1 MKLTKAAPALTLA
14 NYSRSRLERLRVIAV
29 SSFACAASVGFLSV
43 DLLASGSYSVASPF
57 CQPAFAAQNSDE
69 RLAKLEVKFFK
80 HTFPKDDDTVRLE
93 RLEKMIF
100 GEAKSGNNSERL
112 KNLAD
117 TVPNLASIKVAD
129 DGTEATSDGDSGAS
143 SSGTN
148 ADSSPAVGSGSS
160 SRYGSSNSSASG
172 SSSRSGA
179 GAASKRRSAA
189 DDYDDTASGS
199 STGSARP
206 GGQVLQGESK
216 YPAVTA
222 LEMSIFKRDYAS
234 DPVGDRLNR
243 LESKVFGK
251 PSRFTDLSERVD
263 ALKDKL
269 NVDLAKSR
277 PAGSDWI
284 DDEDDDMTQ
293 QASSPRRNSE
303 PVARSDGDDGRSFSG
318 RDLRKDMQRAFGNSA
333 GGSYGGSGYGG
344 STGGAS
350 GSYGAGSYGAGAG
363 AGLVGS
369 GNSASGAYGMG
380 SGASG
385 RSSRRA
391 SSASQGQG
399 DDIDM
404 GDASGAGVLGLS
416 SQVSALENAVLGK
429 TYKDPL
435 ISRVARLEDTV
446 FQGKAEA
453 NASLSL
459 PERVAKLT
467 QKVPIAKAPPRTA
480 SSRRSRSDDDFG
492 DDDDMGMSMGSG
504 MGGMSS
510 GMAGGGMSQTTQ
522 SRSGGLSK
530 IINSIGNMLG
540 GGSVYAGSYGMGGGM
555 VRDPSTGFLVDT
567 TTGNLINPSTG
578 MVVGRSAGYPVGGY
592 GMSGINGIGGIS
604 GIGGINGMGLGGI
617 GTVNPL
623 NTPLGYNGLPYNGG
637 GFGYA
642 PTYPSTVNPLGGFN
656 SFNNGFSPYGYGYPG
671 MVRPGVNFGTGG
683 FGIRF

>member
-1 MKLTKAAPALTLA
+1 
-14 NYSRSRLERLRVIAV
+14 
-29 SSFACAASVGFLSV
+29 
-43 DLLASGSYSVASPF
+43 
-57 CQPAFAAQNSDE
+57 
-69 RLAKLEVKFFK
+69 
-80 HTFPKDDDTVRLE
+80 
-93 RLEKMIF
+93 
-100 GEAKSGNNSERL
+100 
-112 KNLAD
+112 
-117 TVPNLASIKVAD
+117 
-129 DGTEATSDGDSGAS
+129 
-143 SSGTN
+143 
-148 ADSSPAVGSGSS
+148 
-160 SRYGSSNSSASG
+160 
-172 SSSRSGA
+172 
-179 GAASKRRSAA
+179 
-189 DDYDDTASGS
+189 
-199 STGSARP
+199 
-206 GGQVLQGESK
+206 
-216 YPAVTA
+216 
-222 LEMSIFKRDYAS
+222 
-234 DPVGDRLNR
+234 
-243 LESKVFGK
+243 
-251 PSRFTDLSERVD
+251 
-263 ALKDKL
+263 
-269 NVDLAKSR
+269 
-277 PAGSDWI
+277 
-284 DDEDDDMTQ
+284 
-293 QASSPRRNSE
+293 
-303 PVARSDGDDGRSFSG
+303 
-318 RDLRKDMQRAFGNSA
+318 
-333 GGSYGGSGYGG
+333 
-344 STGGAS
+344 
-350 GSYGAGSYGAGAG
+350 
-363 AGLVGS
+363 
-369 GNSASGAYGMG
+369 
-380 SGASG
+380 
-385 RSSRRA
+385 
-391 SSASQGQG
+391 
-399 DDIDM
+399 M

-446 FQGKAEA
+446 FQGKAEV

-504 MGGMSS
+504 MGGLGSMSS
-510 GMAGGGMSQTTQ
+510 GGMSQTTQ
-522 SRSGGLSK
+522 SRGSGGLSK

-578 MVVGRSAGYPVGGY
+578 MVVGRSAGYPAGGY